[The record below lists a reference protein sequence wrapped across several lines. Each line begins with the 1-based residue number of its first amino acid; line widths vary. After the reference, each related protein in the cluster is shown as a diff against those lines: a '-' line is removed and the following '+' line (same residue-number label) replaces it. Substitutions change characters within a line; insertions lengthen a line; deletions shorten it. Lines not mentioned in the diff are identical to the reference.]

1 MSVRWR
7 LRQSAF
13 KAKDKTLSLGLNT
26 GSSGGNFIPRISWDA
41 RAGRAFLANREQDA
55 GGTWMS
61 DKVDVTNDQPTFL
74 ADFGS
79 VNVGYMAFTTT
90 GPSFALSPLGQPFP
104 AKPSDEHKQGVQI
117 KFFSPKH
124 FNGLREFS
132 SSAKSVL
139 GAIDA
144 LHSEYEAAP
153 EAAAGKVPVV
163 KLMGSTPIVTKGPS
177 GNVTSYAPIFKIV
190 SWAER
195 VPEFGERTVPAP
207 GVKANIGPTSK
218 PTAHVAPPV
227 AKKAEPVGG
236 GVGAM
241 ADDEMPF
248 AAEWR

>member
-1 MSVRWR
+1 MG
-7 LRQSAF
+7 
-13 KAKDKTLSLGLNT
+13 LGLQT
-26 GSSGGNFIPRISWDA
+26 GSSGGDFTRVTSWDA
-41 RAGRAFLANREQDA
+41 RAGRLFLHNREQDA
-55 GGTWMS
+55 GGIWMS
-61 DKVDVTNDQPTFL
+61 EKVDVTNEQPTFL
-74 ADFGS
+74 VDMGS
-79 VNVGYMAFTTT
+79 VEVGFLAFTPT
-90 GPSFALSPLGQPFP
+90 GPSFAMAPLGHPFP
-104 AKPSDEHKQGVQI
+104 AKPTPDHKHSARL
-117 KFFSPKH
+117 KLFSPKH
-124 FNGLREFS
+124 LGGLREFAA
-132 SSAKSVL
+132 SAKSVL